1 MTVRPTWAVAGAALL
16 LAAGSAWL
24 LLREAPRE
32 PPSPSAREDF
42 VGSGAC
48 ASCHAEVFER
58 WRGSDHASAM
68 AEATEAT
75 VLGDFRDAAFSQDG
89 VESRFFRREG
99 KFLVRTDGPDEAP
112 GEFEVRHT
120 FGVDPLQ
127 QYLVGFPDGRV
138 QALGIA
144 WDIRARRWFHL
155 YPDRNPRAGD
165 PMHWTGIDQNWNY
178 QCADCHSTNL
188 RKNYDPR
195 VDRFATTWSEISV
208 GCEAC
213 HGPGARHLQ
222 WAEEETGGRASAI
235 PGKGLLAP
243 LEGRTSFT
251 FASAVPSGNA
261 VPSGPRASDREIGI
275 CARCHARRS
284 QFSGEH
290 VAGEPLHDAFRLSLL
305 EPGLYHPDG
314 QVREEVYEVGSFLQ
328 SKMYAQGVAC
338 SHCHDPHTGKLQV
351 EGNGAC
357 ASCHAPATY
366 DAPDHHHHA
375 PGSAGAS
382 CAACHMPTAT
392 YMVVDPR
399 RDHSM
404 RIPRPDRTVSLGVRN
419 ACNDC
424 HADRSAQWAV
434 DAVGRWY
441 PGPKPGFQSFA
452 EAFHAGERGAPGARE
467 ALVRVAEDGALP
479 PFVRASAVA
488 RLAPFLSPSTLPA
501 IRRSLGDP
509 DSNVR
514 MAGVGALAEADPA
527 TRLTLLPPLL
537 VDPSRVVR
545 MDAARALAGEP
556 ERSLVGADR
565 DRFSRALEEWE
576 AAQRFNADR
585 PEAHSNLGSLH
596 AARGRLEEAAAEYR
610 KALSI
615 DPTYFPAAVNLADLH
630 RMTGNDAEAERT
642 LRDALARSPDAASLH
657 HSLGLA
663 LQRQGRKEE
672 AIVALGE
679 AASRTPEVA
688 RFAYVHAVALHD
700 FGEPVAA
707 RNVLERALELH
718 PYDRDILLALAL
730 YERAAG
736 ERSKAVGRAR
746 LLRDLDPENREFAA
760 LAQELGS
767 GGR

>member
-1 MTVRPTWAVAGAALL
+1 MPVRIAGIAGATLLL
-16 LAAGSAWL
+16 LAGAGWL
-24 LLREAPRE
+24 LLRPGSRTPPRAPVRE
-32 PPSPSAREDF
+32 GF

-58 WRGSDHASAM
+58 WRGSDHAAAM

-75 VLGDFRDAAFSQDG
+75 VLGDFRDASFTEGG
-89 VESRFFRREG
+89 VESRFLRREG
-99 KFLVRTDGPDEAP
+99 KFLVRTDGPDGAP
-112 GEFEVRHT
+112 ADFEVRHT
-120 FGVDPLQ
+120 FGLDPLQ
-127 QYLVGFPDGRV
+127 QFLVGFPAGRM

-144 WDIRARRWFHL
+144 WDSRARRWFHL
-155 YPDRNPRAGD
+155 YPGGSPRAGD
-165 PMHWTGIDQNWNY
+165 PTHWTGIDQNWNQ

-195 VDRFATTWSEISV
+195 ADRFATTYSEISV

-213 HGPGARHLQ
+213 HGPGARHLD
-222 WAEEETGGRASAI
+222 WAREEAEGRASEI
-235 PGKGLLAP
+235 PEKGLLAP
-243 LEGRTSFT
+243 LAGRTGFT
-251 FASAVPSGNA
+251 WVSAVPSGNA
-261 VPSGPRASDREIGI
+261 VPSGPRSSDREIGI

-284 QFSGEH
+284 QFSDDH
-290 VAGEPLHDAFRLSLL
+290 VAGEPLHDAFRLALL
-305 EPGLYHPDG
+305 GPGLYHPDG
-314 QVREEVYEVGSFLQ
+314 QVREEVYEVGSFFQ
-328 SKMYAQGVAC
+328 SKMYAQGVTC
-338 SHCHDPHTGKLQV
+338 SHCHDPHTGRLQV

-366 DAPDHHHHA
+366 DSPDHHHHA
-375 PGSAGAS
+375 AGSRGAS
-382 CAACHMPTAT
+382 CAACHMPATT

-424 HADRSAQWAV
+424 HADRSARWAV
-434 DAVGRWY
+434 EAVDHWY
-441 PGPKPGFQSFA
+441 PRRKPGFQSFA
-452 EAFHAGERGAPGARE
+452 EAFHAGERGSPGSRQ
-467 ALVRVAEDGALP
+467 ALGRVAEDGALP

-488 RLAPFLSPSTLPA
+488 RLPPFLSPSTLPA

-514 MAGVGALAEADPA
+514 MAAVGALAEADAA
-527 TRLTLLPPLL
+527 TRLALLPPLL
-537 VDPSRVVR
+537 ADPSRVVR

-556 ERSLVGADR
+556 EGSLAGPDR
-565 DRFSRALEEWE
+565 DRFAAALGEWT
-576 AAQRFNADR
+576 AAQQFGADR
-585 PEAHSNLGSLH
+585 PESHANLGSLL
-596 AARGRLEEAAAEYR
+596 AARGRIEEAASACR
-610 KALSI
+610 KALAI

-630 RMTGNDAEAERT
+630 RMRGNDAEAERT
-642 LRDALARSPDAASLH
+642 LRDALARSPEAGALH

-679 AASRTPEVA
+679 AAKRAPGVA
-688 RFAYVHAVALHD
+688 RFAYVHGVALHD
-700 FGEPVAA
+700 FGERAAA
-707 RNVLERALELH
+707 RRSLERALDLH

-736 ERSKAVGRAR
+736 ERAKAAGRAR
-746 LLRDLDPENREFAA
+746 LLRDLEPENREFAA